1 MYHSITYGD
10 KNTWDDWHLM
20 PSTRPVFN
28 PPPTKTHYVDLPGG
42 NGKLDLTESLTG
54 YPVYENRTG
63 SHEFYVV
70 NGYQTWD
77 ALYSTIL
84 NYLHGRTM
92 RAYLED
98 DPYFYYEGKFEVD
111 EWRSD
116 RSYSIITINY
126 DVYPFKK
133 APSSLE
139 EWLWDPFDFEFGV
152 VRYYKDLLVESELV
166 LDIIGGTDVV
176 SPEFTVDSRDNK
188 GMDLVLNGTTYHLN
202 DGTSINPLIQIG
214 NQEPSRVT
222 IKGWGTISINYI
234 GGIL

>member
-77 ALYSTIL
+77 VLYSTIL

-98 DPYFYYEGKFEVD
+98 DPYFYYEGKFEVN

-116 RSYSIITINY
+116 RSFSIIAIDY

-176 SPEFTVDSRDNK
+176 SPEFTVYSRDNK
-188 GMDLVLNGTTYHLN
+188 GMDLVLNDVTYHLN
-202 DGTSINPLIQIG
+202 DGTSVNPLIQIG
-214 NQEPSRVT
+214 NREASRVT
-222 IKGWGTISINYI
+222 IKGWGTVSINYI